1 MKKIFCVFFQCY
13 TLEMTNKI
21 SNVNTTNPHNKVYI
35 NEAHLL
41 VITIKQNT
49 RKKKV
54 IFKLHF
60 SIFCFDLKSISL
72 FFCFHENYGW
82 SGP

>member
-1 MKKIFCVFFQCY
+1 MKKKIFFQRY

-41 VITIKQNT
+41 VITIKHNT
-49 RKKKV
+49 RKKQV
-54 IFKLHF
+54 IFKLHL
-60 SIFCFDLKSISL
+60 SIFCFDLNQY
-72 FFCFHENYGW
+72 FFVFYENYGQ

>member
-1 MKKIFCVFFQCY
+1 MKKTKIFFQRY

-41 VITIKQNT
+41 VITIKHDT
-49 RKKKV
+49 RKKQV
-54 IFKLHF
+54 IFIQF
-60 SIFCFDLKSISL
+60 TF
-72 FFCFHENYGW
+72 
-82 SGP
+82 